1 MTVLAYIHST
11 PFRLA
16 PGAGVADAFRER
28 IEEHFYERRVD
39 LEEVEPGVF
48 RLQMEAQ
55 DVSDFFV
62 DSVSDF
68 LPKISDLVKDAF
80 EVTLREDT
88 MADERDW
95 LGYAGPTPEAID
107 ALKKASAAREAME
120 LLRRAGIEGPEQ
132 LARTLKLA
140 SPQVFVVVEGGVV
153 QHVVSSSPLEL
164 TVIDYDTDGCEEAQ
178 LAHIPQAD
186 GVGKPDSADLQQP
199 GVEVSPARAGELE
212 AIAGQFFDRRDKAR
226 APSQKG

>member
-11 PFRLA
+11 PFRLK

-28 IEEHFYERRVD
+28 LEEHFYERRVD

-55 DVSDFFV
+55 DVSDFFA

-107 ALKKASAAREAME
+107 GLKKASAAREAMD
-120 LLRRAGIEGPEQ
+120 LLRRAGIAGPEQ
-132 LARTLKLA
+132 LARALKLA

-153 QHVVSSSPLEL
+153 QHVVSSSPIEV
-164 TVIDYDTDGCEEAQ
+164 TVIDYDTDGCDESQ
-178 LAHIPQAD
+178 LAQIPQAD

-199 GVEVSPARAGELE
+199 GVEVSCARAGELE
-212 AIAGQFFDRRDKAR
+212 VIAGEFFDRRNKAR